1 MLLAEVEVAQRY
13 VVSGG
18 IVAPKSRVAA
28 VAQRYVVSGGGRRSK
43 VCCQRR
49 WTSLKG
55 MFVSGGGGRSKVKWH
70 RGRSKVTSCSGRS
83 NVQFAEVTH
92 RS

>member
-18 IVAPKSRVAA
+18 GRRSKVCLLLAEMD
-28 VAQRYVVSGGGRRSK
+28 VAQMYVVSGGG
-43 VCCQRR
+43 
-49 WTSLKG
+49 
-55 MFVSGGGGRSKVKWH
+55 
-70 RGRSKVTSCSGRS
+70 GRSKVTSCSGRS